1 MSIRLRLCDFN
12 GSRVTQFFHATLTND
27 AMHQRGPWM
36 CVCFMAWWNHVWFD
50 LCFCCWQMVVST
62 PLMSH
67 NQHVRHLVCWPWQ
80 SYRAPQV
87 PNSNRFLFSC
97 ILILISCLKRPPW
110 SHNNKTPN
118 LKKHCFLKKYPKK
131 PWISRTRSSLISLCF
146 KEWLNI
152 PGYHRHADPKKQKS
166 LSVAWEK
173 AANNSANWR
182 SCCKTKPMG
191 HHAMGANVFGHRLLN
206 LERRILCVFKS
217 LQIWKYTCINLYVLQ
232 VLRVLGSFKALAFFF
247 LFQSHFLPANAIA
260 HCLLHKP
267 WLDEPFVEQ
276 WNIER

>member
-152 PGYHRHADPKKQKS
+152 PGFHRHADPKK
-166 LSVAWEK
+166 EK
-173 AANNSANWR
+173 ASR
-182 SCCKTKPMG
+182 SLGKKLPTTQPTDGPAVRQNPWGIMQWEPTYLDTGC
-191 HHAMGANVFGHRLLN
+191 L
-206 LERRILCVFKS
+206 
-217 LQIWKYTCINLYVLQ
+217 IWKGGFCVYL
-232 VLRVLGSFKALAFFF
+232 KAY
-247 LFQSHFLPANAIA
+247 
-260 HCLLHKP
+260 KY
-267 WLDEPFVEQ
+267 E
-276 WNIER
+276 NILV